1 MTQTIAFPLWAA
13 AAAAAVIALLAIFVA
28 VRLAGR
34 QALVIAATALVLV
47 GGGWFVLQG
56 LDEQPKAG
64 QRSTIEARFA
74 ALNAQVL
81 SPGSNLACL
90 DAPGG
95 ERVHEACERTLF
107 SGPEQVAAALNFVA
121 ARIDL
126 LRDLAA
132 LPRREAAAYDS
143 LRGPLLRSLEAD
155 RFGFYAQTL
164 VERDGCSAADCFAFG
179 LVERR
184 DRLAANM
191 AERAYD
197 KRVSRYAAT
206 WADKPDGSGAPA
218 LASQP
223 QPEGPGDAAL
233 TVQPPSHKPVNID
246 FPSAASI
253 PPVSIMSNEPGRT
266 GQNGVEPA
274 ARPDSRPEP
283 KSEAKPQAAPAPQQ
297 AVSPP
302 VPPRRPAQK
311 AQSATPRSAPPPP
324 APAAPPAADPFPQPV
339 GSAQQTTG
347 TQQQ

>member
-1 MTQTIAFPLWAA
+1 MTETIAFPLWAA
-13 AAAAAVIALLAIFVA
+13 AAAVA
-28 VRLAGR
+28 VLALFAILAVARMGGR
-34 QALVIAATALVLV
+34 QALAIGAVALLLV
-47 GGGWFVLQG
+47 GGGWLVLERMD
-56 LDEQPKAG
+56 DEAG
-64 QRSTIEARFA
+64 TEQRRAIEARFA
-74 ALNAQVL
+74 ALNAQVS

-95 ERVHEACERTLF
+95 ELVHEACERTLF

-132 LPRREAAAYDS
+132 LPRRDAPAYDS

-155 RFGFYAQTL
+155 RFGFYAQIL
-164 VERDGCSAADCFAFG
+164 VERDRCSAADCFAFG

-197 KRVSRYAAT
+197 KRVSRYAAS
-206 WADKPDGSGAPA
+206 WADKPDGSRAPA

-274 ARPDSRPEP
+274 ARPDPKPEP

-297 AVSPP
+297 AASPP

-311 AQSATPRSAPPPP
+311 AQSAPARSAPPAAA
-324 APAAPPAADPFPQPV
+324 APATADPFPQPV